1 MKKEWID
8 VCSYD
13 GEGYLPLITYQSW
26 RVAELRYCEELEVK
40 NLDKMQ
46 KHDETDEVFVL
57 LAGECTL
64 FTGGNGDVISEIDG
78 IKMEPLKIYNVKRGT
93 FHTHT
98 PEKGSTVLI
107 IENSNTDDNINS
119 PTLKM
124 IPEQI
129 EQVRE
134 IYYKLNK

>member
-1 MKKEWID
+1 MRFL
-8 VCSYD
+8 C
-13 GEGYLPLITYQSW
+13 
-26 RVAELRYCEELEVK
+26 
-40 NLDKMQ
+40 
-46 KHDETDEVFVL
+46 F

-98 PEKGSTVLI
+98 PEKGSIVLI

-124 IPEQI
+124 TPEQI
-129 EQVRE
+129 EQVRK